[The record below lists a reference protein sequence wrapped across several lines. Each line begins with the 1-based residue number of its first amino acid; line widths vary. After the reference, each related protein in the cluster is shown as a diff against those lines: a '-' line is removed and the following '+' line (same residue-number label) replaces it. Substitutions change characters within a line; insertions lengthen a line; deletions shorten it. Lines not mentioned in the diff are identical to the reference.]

1 MSNYYSAYKFLKP
14 LAKVAGQKTVK
25 QVKATA
31 KKAKDSFEKFE
42 VDQKYKASKE
52 KLFKT
57 IDNTKKNLDKAISK
71 TKENVKLA
79 KETLKGFK
87 KGGRIGYKGGKLV
100 GGQNKIDVAA
110 PFGKITG
117 EDFKKLRNKKKVI

>member
-14 LAKVAGQKTVK
+14 LVKVAGQKTVK

-42 VDQKYKASKE
+42 IDQKYKATKE

-57 IDNTKKNLDKAISK
+57 IDDTKKSLDKAISK

-79 KETLKGFK
+79 KDYFN
-87 KGGRIGYKGGKLV
+87 
-100 GGQNKIDVAA
+100 NK
-110 PFGKITG
+110 
-117 EDFKKLRNKKKVI
+117 

>member
-79 KETLKGFK
+79 KDYFN
-87 KGGRIGYKGGKLV
+87 
-100 GGQNKIDVAA
+100 NK
-110 PFGKITG
+110 
-117 EDFKKLRNKKKVI
+117 

>member
-1 MSNYYSAYKFLKP
+1 MSNYYSAYKVLKP
-14 LAKVAGQKTVK
+14 LAKVAGAKTVK

-42 VDQKYKASKE
+42 IDQKYKASKD

-57 IDNTKKNLDKAISK
+57 MDDTKKSLDKAISK

-79 KETLKGFK
+79 KDYFN
-87 KGGRIGYKGGKLV
+87 
-100 GGQNKIDVAA
+100 NK
-110 PFGKITG
+110 
-117 EDFKKLRNKKKVI
+117 